1 MQAECDLPKVVP
13 MNTCKDGARDYV
25 TTQKRIVII
34 NNLGVTAEGTTV
46 LARVLAAVSD
56 RSPGKLNTP
65 ES

>member
-1 MQAECDLPKVVP
+1 MGKRLCDYTEK
-13 MNTCKDGARDYV
+13 NRN
-25 TTQKRIVII
+25 I
-34 NNLGVTAEGTTV
+34 NNLGVTAERTTV